1 MLLNNNSVSLE
12 LKLTRLSGEDETS
25 ICKGMCPFKEGT
37 VHVYALRNGW
47 DEKNDLNPSVN
58 YSGARWFKRLAG
70 PKEGGE
76 WGLPGADKEAVDRSS
91 DSIGSADINIKQGEY
106 TIPLNPQLFFD
117 KVSPLDPSIGEQR
130 SVLLVPD
137 EKLITYFYSREK
149 GGNAKGP
156 KLVVKYCE

>member
-25 ICKGMCPFKEGT
+25 ICEGMCPFNEGA
-37 VHVYALRNGW
+37 VRAYALRNDW
-47 DEKNDLNPSVN
+47 DEDLNLSDG
-58 YSGARWFKRLAG
+58 YSGARWFKRRAG
-70 PKEGGE
+70 KTGDE
-76 WGLPGADKEAVDRSS
+76 WGLPGADKEKEDRSS
-91 DSIGSADINIKQGEY
+91 DSIGFADINIKQGEY
-106 TIPLNPQLFFD
+106 TIPLDPKLFFNG
-117 KVSPLDPSIGEQR
+117 VSPVNPSIGEHR

-137 EKLITYFYSREK
+137 ENLTTFFYSREK